1 MIMED
6 QIKAIFFDIG
16 GTLVMKKKNKQRD
29 LLNIQTMMTLLNETG
44 DINIFISTL
53 EREEKKYKAWSK
65 QTLSEA
71 TIEDRWIRFLG
82 SRYSESLIKANADK
96 LQLLWGTSKSIKV
109 ISPDAATTLKE
120 LSRRGYLL
128 GTISHTSPRFLEGTG
143 IPELLTTTIYASK
156 FGRRK
161 PHPSLFL
168 AAARE
173 CQVNPEEC
181 MYVGDRPSRDVIGS
195 REAGIG
201 RVVTIKGNGQE
212 AETEVVPMQPDYQIA
227 KLSELLELL
236 PSRLDKNENKTDGTY
251 FLYDAALSTMWG
263 IKENVPLSR
272 LLQNGRDLGFARFEL
287 NHNVSPEA
295 FVEFDQNQ
303 FHIGSLH
310 DPCPAIIS
318 MKELD
323 NRDWLVTSLDESLRV
338 KGVDVIKRTIEQ
350 AVTLCST
357 LVVIHPGR
365 VVGDHS
371 LDKLIREK
379 YRKGEKGSSA
389 YETLRLQLI
398 ADRRE
403 RGKPHLESLLKS
415 VTELIEFNNNS
426 GIMLGLENRLN
437 YYELPIFDELQALL
451 AAFTQPWV
459 GWQLDVGH
467 LQIHAALGLTRFDDW
482 LNQFGERILGVH
494 LHDVQG
500 IDDHLSPG
508 CGDVDFS
515 KIAKFLP
522 EFSYRTLE
530 VDSKLSKEEIR
541 SGMETLVATGCVS
554 RI

>member
-1 MIMED
+1 MEA

-29 LLNIQTMMTLLNETG
+29 LSNIQTMMALLDEKC
-44 DINIFISTL
+44 DINDFVSML
-53 EREEKKYKAWSK
+53 EKEEKIYKNWSK
-65 QTLSEA
+65 QTLSES
-71 TIEDRWIRFLG
+71 TIEERWIRFLG
-82 SRYSESLIKANADK
+82 NRYSETKIRAHADQ
-96 LQLLWGTSKSIKV
+96 LQLLWGTSKSVKTIY
-109 ISPDAATTLKE
+109 PDAATTLTE
-120 LSRRGYLL
+120 LYRRGYKL

-143 IPELLTTTIYASK
+143 VPELLTTIIYASK

-173 CQVNPEEC
+173 CGVNPEEC

-201 RVVTIKGNGQE
+201 KVVTVKNKDQE

-227 KLSELLELL
+227 SLADLLDIL
-236 PSRLDKNENKTDGTY
+236 PSRTVGTNNKPESSY

-263 IKENVPLSR
+263 IKENVPLSI

-287 NHNVSPEA
+287 NHNVSPDA
-295 FVEFDQNQ
+295 FDDLDQNQ

-318 MKELD
+318 TKELD
-323 NRDWLVTSLDESLRV
+323 KRDWLVTSLDETLRI

-371 LDKLIREK
+371 LDKLIREQ
-379 YRKGEKGSSA
+379 YRKGEKGSPT
-389 YETLRLQLI
+389 YETLRHQLI
-398 ADRRE
+398 KDRAI
-403 RGKPHLESLLKS
+403 RGKPHLDSLLKS
-415 VTELIEFNNNS
+415 VAELIEFSSNS
-426 GIMLGLENRLN
+426 GIMLGLENRLH
-437 YYELPIFDELQALL
+437 YYELPIFEEMQTLL
-451 AAFTQPWV
+451 STFTQSWV
-459 GWQLDVGH
+459 GWQFDVGH
-467 LQIHAALGLTRFDDW
+467 LQIHAALGLTNFDEW
-482 LNQFGERILGVH
+482 LNHFGSRIMGIH

-522 EFSYRTLE
+522 EFAYRTLE

>member
-1 MIMED
+1 MED

-29 LLNIQTMMTLLNETG
+29 LLNIQAMMTLLNETG
-44 DINIFISTL
+44 DITEFITAL
-53 EREEKKYKAWSK
+53 EREEKQYKIWSK
-65 QTLSEA
+65 QTLSES

-82 SRYSESLIKANADK
+82 SRFSASLIKANADK
-96 LQLLWGTSKSIKV
+96 LQLLWGTSKSTKV
-109 ISPDAATTLKE
+109 ISPDAAATLKE

-143 IPELLTTTIYASK
+143 VPELLTTIIYASK

-201 RVVTIKGNGQE
+201 IVVTIKGKNQE
-212 AETEVVPMQPDYQIA
+212 AETEVVPMQPDYQVA
-227 KLSELLELL
+227 NLSELLDIL
-236 PSRLDKNENKTDGTY
+236 PSRINNNEKKTESSY

-263 IKENVPLSR
+263 IKENVPLSI

-295 FVEFDQNQ
+295 FDEFDQNQ

-310 DPCPAIIS
+310 DPCPAVIS

-323 NRDWLVTSLDESLRV
+323 KRDWLVTSLDESLRI

-350 AVTLCST
+350 AVALCST

-371 LDKLIREK
+371 MDKLIREK
-379 YRKGEKGSSA
+379 YRKGEKSSTA
-389 YETLRLQLI
+389 YETLRNQLI
-398 ADRRE
+398 KDRLE

-415 VTELIEFNNNS
+415 VAELVEFSNNS

-437 YYELPIFDELQALL
+437 YYELPIFEELQTLL
-451 AAFTQPWV
+451 SLFTQSWV
-459 GWQLDVGH
+459 GWQFDVGH
-467 LQIHAALGLTRFDDW
+467 LQIHAELGLTNFDEW
-482 LNQFGERILGVH
+482 LNNFGARITGIH

-508 CGDVDFS
+508 CGDVDFA

-522 EFSYRTLE
+522 EFAYRTLE
-530 VDSKLSKEEIR
+530 VDSKLSKQEIR
-541 SGMETLVATGCVS
+541 SGMETLVTTGCVS

>member
-1 MIMED
+1 MED

-29 LLNIQTMMTLLNETG
+29 LLNIQAMMTLLEEMGNINE
-44 DINIFISTL
+44 FVSVL

-65 QTLSEA
+65 QTLSES

-82 SRYSESLIKANADK
+82 SRYSEAIIKANADK
-96 LQLLWGTSKSIKV
+96 LQLLWGTSKSFKV
-109 ISPDAATTLKE
+109 ISPDAASTLKE
-120 LSRRGYLL
+120 LSRRGYIL
-128 GTISHTSPRFLEGTG
+128 GTISHTSPWFLEGTG
-143 IPELLTTTIYASK
+143 VPELLTTTIYASK

-173 CQVNPEEC
+173 CQVNPQEC

-201 RVVTIKGNGQE
+201 KVVTINGKDQDT
-212 AETEVVPMQPDYQIA
+212 ETEVVPMQPDYQIA
-227 KLSELLELL
+227 SLSELLEIL
-236 PSRLDKNENKTDGTY
+236 PSRLEGNDKKADNTY

-263 IKENVPLSR
+263 IKENVPLSI

-287 NHNVSPEA
+287 NHNVSPDA
-295 FVEFDQNQ
+295 FDEFDQNQ

-318 MKELD
+318 TKELD
-323 NRDWLVTSLDESLRV
+323 KRDWLVTSLNESLRV

-379 YRKGEKGSSA
+379 YRQSEKGSTD

-398 ADRRE
+398 ADRLE

-415 VTELIEFNNNS
+415 TAELVDFTKNS
-426 GIMLGLENRLN
+426 GIMLGLENRLH
-437 YYELPIFDELQALL
+437 YYEMPIFNELQTLL
-451 AAFTQPWV
+451 STFTQPWV
-459 GWQLDVGH
+459 GWQFDVGH
-467 LQIHAALGLTRFDDW
+467 LQIHAALGLTHFDEW
-482 LNQFGERILGVH
+482 LNYFGKRIIGVH

-515 KIAKFLP
+515 KIAKYLP
-522 EFSYRTLE
+522 EFAYRTLE